1 MKLLVTGGAGF
12 IGSHVVERCIARG
25 DEVLVVDDLSTG
37 KRENIP
43 EKAAFFHLDV
53 ADDEIKGVIAREAP
67 EAIIHLAAQVD
78 VQVSLRDPLHDAR
91 TNILGTLNLLE
102 ACRQSGVKR
111 MIVASSAA
119 VYGDPLR
126 LPVDEEHRLAP
137 ANPYGISKHTPEH
150 YLQLYRELYG
160 ITGVAL
166 RFANVYGPRQDAAG
180 EGGVVAIFTE
190 RLLRGIAPVIYG
202 DGEQTRDFVYV
213 DDVVDAMLLVLEA
226 ETEQLRHSVYNV
238 STGRGTSVKALFAL
252 IRERVGVD
260 LAAQMAPARPGDILH
275 SYLDNRRLK
284 DAVGW
289 TPKTALPQGLD
300 QTVARWSRSW
310 Q

>member
-1 MKLLVTGGAGF
+1 MVTGGAGF

-25 DEVLVVDDLSTG
+25 DEVLVIDNLSTG

-53 ADDEIKGVIAREAP
+53 AGDEIREVIAREAP

-78 VQVSLRDPLHDAR
+78 VQVSLRKPLDDAR
-91 TNILGTLNLLE
+91 TNILGTINLLE

-111 MIVASSAA
+111 VIVASSAA
-119 VYGDPLR
+119 VYGDPVR
-126 LPVDEEHRLAP
+126 LPVDEDHPLAP
-137 ANPYGISKHTPEH
+137 ANAYGISKHTPEH

-160 ITGVAL
+160 IVGVAL

-190 RLLRGIAPVIYG
+190 RLLRGHAPMIYG

-213 DDVVDAMLLVLEA
+213 DDVVDAMLMVLDA
-226 ETEQLRHSVYNV
+226 KIEQLDHSVYNV
-238 STGRGTSVKALFAL
+238 STGQATSVKALFKQ
-252 IRERVGVD
+252 IRELVGAD
-260 LAAQMAPARPGDILH
+260 LSAQVAPARAGDILH
-275 SYLDNRRLK
+275 SYLDSSRIE

-289 TPKTALPQGLD
+289 RPKTPLRQGLA
-300 QTVARWSRSW
+300 QTVARWTR
-310 Q
+310 